1 MKKHL
6 QSQRNYQWH
15 KKSVYEMGK
24 KCCKPYIYDKGL
36 ISKIYKNFYNLIMKK
51 KEKPYTVTKWPKD
64 LNRHF
69 FKEDIQG

>member
-1 MKKHL
+1 MIANH
-6 QSQRNYQWH
+6 S
-15 KKSVYEMGK
+15 GK
-24 KCCKPYIYDKGL
+24 NIGQ
-36 ISKIYKNFYNLIMKK
+36 IKNFYNLIMKK